1 MFWNIEY
8 KGKLKGDI
16 EQISSG
22 RPLSEG
28 SVMFKE
34 PDSITKVFVQ
44 GALFAIP
51 IVALMIIFACFR
63 IGAVYGKP
71 TNMRFMDFMVPFA
84 IGLALLFASQYV
96 HEFIH
101 AFLMPKEVKK
111 QIYVAPESGALFVYC
126 EDHIPKNRFM
136 ISLLG
141 PAVILGFIPYIIWIF
156 IVPALSFPVSL
167 VVVMYSVS
175 MVLCA
180 IGDYLNFYNCITQV
194 PKDGKVFNRG
204 LHSYWV

>member
-84 IGLALLFASQYV
+84 ISNAIAVKVGFANGAENYEDLKKYV
-96 HEFIH
+96 LTSH
-101 AFLMPKEVKK
+101 
-111 QIYVAPESGALFVYC
+111 
-126 EDHIPKNRFM
+126 
-136 ISLLG
+136 
-141 PAVILGFIPYIIWIF
+141 
-156 IVPALSFPVSL
+156 
-167 VVVMYSVS
+167 
-175 MVLCA
+175 
-180 IGDYLNFYNCITQV
+180 CIC
-194 PKDGKVFNRG
+194 P
-204 LHSYWV
+204 